1 MAKEKITIADYRKQS
16 SQDLLKTISDA
27 EIKLQ
32 DLRNQLTIGKL
43 KSYSE
48 IHALRRAIARMQ
60 TVRNEKIML
69 EAISHGE
76 N

>member
-1 MAKEKITIADYRKQS
+1 MAKTKTTIADYRKLELS
-16 SQDLLKTISDA
+16 KLVKELADA
-27 EIKLQ
+27 QLKLQ

-43 KSYSE
+43 KSYSQ
-48 IHALRRAIARMQ
+48 IRDLRHLIAQME

>member
-1 MAKEKITIADYRKQS
+1 MAKEKTTIADYRKLGS
-16 SQDLLKTISDA
+16 KELAKAISDA

-43 KSYSE
+43 KNYSE
-48 IHALRRAIARMQ
+48 IHALRRGVAQMQ